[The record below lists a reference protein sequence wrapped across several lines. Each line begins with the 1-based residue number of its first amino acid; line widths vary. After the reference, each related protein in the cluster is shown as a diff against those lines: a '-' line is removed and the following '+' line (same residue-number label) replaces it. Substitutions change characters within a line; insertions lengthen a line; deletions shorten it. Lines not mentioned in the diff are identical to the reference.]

1 MRDQQLT
8 GRTGVPKDE
17 KYEINIYGKLGYS
30 LRNIFLSKEGLI
42 LTLISSLGQ
51 LLYMSVNKLSLL
63 QAILISIHI
72 EMNTHPNI
80 K

>member
-8 GRTGVPKDE
+8 GVQKDE
-17 KYEINIYGKLGYS
+17 KYEINMYWKLGYS

-42 LTLISSLGQ
+42 ITHISSLVQ
-51 LLYMSVNKLSLL
+51 LLYMSVNKLSLV

-72 EMNTHPNI
+72 EINIHPNT